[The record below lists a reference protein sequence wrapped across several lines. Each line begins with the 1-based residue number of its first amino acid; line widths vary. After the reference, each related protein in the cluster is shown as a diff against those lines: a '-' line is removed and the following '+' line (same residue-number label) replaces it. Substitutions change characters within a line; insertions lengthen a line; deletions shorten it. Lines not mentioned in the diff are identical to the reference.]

1 MPLRGQPAAIKNGFP
16 NLLIFVFFG
25 LSWPFSANETLARID
40 LHETWEVVSRGKR
53 KNVFK
58 LFIRRRAAPP
68 RCSQSYD
75 LLDSQNRHT
84 SYATAFSMPSFE
96 PLSHLDSDGSIHRL
110 PDSAWL
116 PVLQHVCSFP
126 PLVFQAISLN
136 LIKNPNINSNLLFR
150 ADILYDSTKDEL
162 AALEPSQRAA
172 LQQYRLR
179 DGAFPGF
186 EVIRTLVRL
195 MIPRNPQ
202 LDKPIAQTCQVLT
215 SKRGREQEENL
226 VVYVPHASRVEELPW
241 YHPRVQSLAY
251 LHTWRPQ
258 RTTPS
263 TFTSEIS
270 CGDISLHYLLY
281 PSESL
286 PLSERL
292 MRTGHHLLSTLH
304 KHGQGELAGYK
315 KRVHHDQLIS
325 QQRVQDTYTELKRKH
340 AKRLCDNWVEQ
351 TEPSK
356 HVFEDLGIA
365 AFLIELWKDMYEEED
380 KGSSAEGGRHD
391 SPVQKP
397 KFPGFVDIGCGNGVL
412 VDVLL
417 REGYEG
423 WGFDARRRKTWS
435 TFEPSIQK
443 NLKQLLLIP
452 QPLFETHSPI
462 NDADGGILRQDLTLL
477 KLNNKTKKCPKEAI
491 WHNGIFPTG
500 TFIIS
505 NHADELTPWTP
516 LLASI
521 SSSPFLA
528 IPCCSHNLSG
538 ARFRAP
544 SVFNSY
550 SADHHAPTFFAAN
563 VTRSKSVAI
572 KIACTTL
579 VESSPS
585 SPLTPSPSSSRSSSF
600 FSSSSL
606 SYPSPQQQQHRSEE
620 EEKKT
625 PFDDDDDDKQN
636 NPSRGDLKSLSQTAR
651 AKNPSAYAS
660 LCDWVSHLADSVG
673 YVVEKEMLRLPST
686 RNMGIVCRTYKLD
699 AVNNNDDDTFS
710 TATTTIEKMERV
722 KRIVSKEGA
731 DGKRWVDRA
740 RGLVNPSTTGAGAGG
755 GNKGQ

>member
-1 MPLRGQPAAIKNGFP
+1 
-16 NLLIFVFFG
+16 
-25 LSWPFSANETLARID
+25 
-40 LHETWEVVSRGKR
+40 
-53 KNVFK
+53 
-58 LFIRRRAAPP
+58 
-68 RCSQSYD
+68 
-75 LLDSQNRHT
+75 
-84 SYATAFSMPSFE
+84 MPSFE
-96 PLSHLDSDGSIHRL
+96 PLSHLDSDGSIQRL

-116 PVLQHVCSFP
+116 PVLQHACSFP

-162 AALEPSQRAA
+162 AALEPSQRVA

-186 EVIRTLVRL
+186 EVTRTLVRL

-202 LDKPIAQTCQVLT
+202 LDKPIAQTCQLLT
-215 SKRGREQEENL
+215 SRRGQEQEENL

-258 RTTPS
+258 HTTVPTS
-263 TFTSEIS
+263 ISEIC

-286 PLSERL
+286 PLSDRL
-292 MRTGHHLLSTLH
+292 MRTGHHLLSTMH

-315 KRVHHDQLIS
+315 KRVHHDQLVS
-325 QQRVQDTYTELKRKH
+325 QQRVQDTYTDLKRKH

-365 AFLIELWKDMYEEED
+365 AFLIELWKDMYEEKD
-380 KGSSAEGGRHD
+380 SSGAEGDRHD
-391 SPVQKP
+391 SPLKKP

-452 QPLFETHSPI
+452 QPLFETHSLV
-462 NDADGGILRQDLTLL
+462 NDANGGILPQHLTPL
-477 KLNNKTKKCPKEAI
+477 KPNNRNKTCAKGPI

-550 SADHHAPTFFAAN
+550 SADHHAPTYFAAN

-572 KIACTTL
+572 KIACNTL

-585 SPLTPSPSSSRSSSF
+585 SRSSSL
-600 FSSSSL
+600 FSSSTS
-606 SYPSPQQQQHRSEE
+606 SYPFPQQQEQQQLKSEE
-620 EEKKT
+620 EGKKNHHDDN
-625 PFDDDDDDKQN
+625 DDDDDAEQK
-636 NPSRGDLKSLSQTAR
+636 NPSRGNLKSLSQTAR

-686 RNMGIVCRTYKLD
+686 RNMGIVCRTYKHD
-699 AVNNNDDDTFS
+699 DVNNNNDDDTIC
-710 TATTTIEKMERV
+710 TTMIEKMNRV
-722 KRIVSKEGA
+722 KRIANKEGA
-731 DGKRWVDRA
+731 DGKMWVDRA
-740 RGLVNPSTTGAGAGG
+740 RGLANTTCAGAWGGAGG
-755 GNKGQ
+755 GNKVH

>member
-1 MPLRGQPAAIKNGFP
+1 MDQ
-16 NLLIFVFFG
+16 
-25 LSWPFSANETLARID
+25 T
-40 LHETWEVVSRGKR
+40 
-53 KNVFK
+53 
-58 LFIRRRAAPP
+58 
-68 RCSQSYD
+68 
-75 LLDSQNRHT
+75 
-84 SYATAFSMPSFE
+84 
-96 PLSHLDSDGSIHRL
+96 HRL

-116 PVLQHVCSFP
+116 NVLQQACSFP
-126 PLVFQAISLN
+126 SLVFQAISLN

-150 ADILYDSTKDEL
+150 ADILYDSSTNDKF
-162 AALEPSQRAA
+162 ASLESSQRAA

-186 EVIRTLVRL
+186 EITRTLVRL

-202 LDKPIAQTCQVLT
+202 LDKPIAQTCQFLT
-215 SKRGREQEENL
+215 SKRGQEHEENL
-226 VVYVPHASRVEELPW
+226 VVYIPHASRVEELPW
-241 YHPRVQSLAY
+241 YHPRVKSLAY
-251 LHTWRPQ
+251 LHTWHPQ
-258 RTTPS
+258 HSTTSPP
-263 TFTSEIS
+263 TTEIS

-286 PLSERL
+286 PLSDRL

-304 KHGQGELAGYK
+304 RHGQGELAGYK
-315 KRVHHDQLIS
+315 KRVHHDQLVS
-325 QQRVQDTYTELKRKH
+325 QQRVQDMYTELKRNH
-340 AKRLCDNWVEQ
+340 AKRLCDDWVEQ

-365 AFLIELWKDMYEEED
+365 AFLIELWKDMYEKED
-380 KGSSAEGGRHD
+380 KGSDAEGGQHD
-391 SPVQKP
+391 KPLRKP

-452 QPLFETHSPI
+452 QPLFEINSPM
-462 NDADGGILRQDLTLL
+462 NDANGGILPLDLTRLEP
-477 KLNNKTKKCPKEAI
+477 NNKNKKGPKEPI

-550 SADHHAPTFFAAN
+550 SADHHAPTYFAAN
-563 VTRSKSVAI
+563 VSRSKSVAI

-585 SPLTPSPSSSRSSSF
+585 SFTSSSHSSSRSSSV
-600 FSSSSL
+600 FSSSF
-606 SYPSPQQQQHRSEE
+606 PSPKQQQKSKGRG
-620 EEKKT
+620 KKNQN
-625 PFDDDDDDKQN
+625 DDEQQ

-651 AKNPSAYAS
+651 AKTPSAYAS

-686 RNMGIVCRTYKLD
+686 RNMGIVCRAYKND
-699 AVNNNDDDTFS
+699 DVKNKNNDVDADTDADADDDDDDHENSTSTVRRFS
-710 TATTTIEKMERV
+710 TIMEKLERV
-722 KRIVSKEGA
+722 KRIAIEEGA
-731 DGKRWVDRA
+731 DGKKWVDRA
-740 RGLVNPSTTGAGAGG
+740 RGLANPSTTGAGGG
-755 GNKGQ
+755 VGNKRH

>member
-1 MPLRGQPAAIKNGFP
+1 
-16 NLLIFVFFG
+16 
-25 LSWPFSANETLARID
+25 
-40 LHETWEVVSRGKR
+40 
-53 KNVFK
+53 
-58 LFIRRRAAPP
+58 
-68 RCSQSYD
+68 
-75 LLDSQNRHT
+75 
-84 SYATAFSMPSFE
+84 MPSFK

-116 PVLQHVCSFP
+116 PILQHACSFP
-126 PLVFQAISLN
+126 PLVFQTISLN

-162 AALEPSQRAA
+162 VALEPSQRAA

-179 DGAFPGF
+179 DGTFPGF
-186 EVIRTLVRL
+186 EVTRTLVRL

-202 LDKPIAQTCQVLT
+202 LDKPIAQTCQLLT
-215 SKRGREQEENL
+215 WKKGQAQEENL
-226 VVYVPHASRVEELPW
+226 VVYIPHASTVEELPW

-251 LHTWRPQ
+251 LHTWRRQ
-258 RTTPS
+258 HS
-263 TFTSEIS
+263 TASTSTSEIS

-281 PSESL
+281 SSESL
-286 PLSERL
+286 PLSDRL

-315 KRVHHDQLIS
+315 KRVHHDQLVS
-325 QQRVQDTYTELKRKH
+325 QQRVQDTYTEFKRKH

-365 AFLIELWKDMYEEED
+365 AFLIELWKDMYEEEE
-380 KGSSAEGGRHD
+380 KGSDAERGRQD
-391 SPVQKP
+391 LPLQKP

-452 QPLFETHSPI
+452 QPLFETHSPV
-462 NDADGGILRQDLTLL
+462 NDANGGILPHDLIPLEPT
-477 KLNNKTKKCPKEAI
+477 NKNKKSPKEPI

-550 SADHHAPTFFAAN
+550 SADHHAPTYFAAN

-572 KIACTTL
+572 KIASTTL

-585 SPLTPSPSSSRSSSF
+585 SPPSSPSSSPSPSLISSSSSF
-600 FSSSSL
+600 
-606 SYPSPQQQQHRSEE
+606 SYPPPQQQQHKPEE
-620 EEKKT
+620 QEEKNHHDDA
-625 PFDDDDDDKQN
+625 DDDDYEQR

-686 RNMGIVCRTYKLD
+686 RNMGIVCRTYKHD
-699 AVNNNDDDTFS
+699 DDDTFC
-710 TATTTIEKMERV
+710 TMTMTTTTTKRTTTMMEKMEIV
-722 KRIVSKEGA
+722 KRIANKEGA

-740 RGLVNPSTTGAGAGG
+740 RGLANPSTTGAGAWCGGCGGG
-755 GNKGQ
+755 GNKGH